1 MDSDALIG
9 QAYFTIL
16 IPSKQVAAHLRGEL
30 LQGYWNGTMAG
41 VPALAAELNMN
52 LKRNRRTARWAINVA
67 RGKDDRCQTLTKAEF
82 VDGGTVGEPH

>member
-9 QAYFTIL
+9 QAFFTIL

-52 LKRNRRTARWAINVA
+52 LKRTVSVRSPQRFLLISAI
-67 RGKDDRCQTLTKAEF
+67 KSQRCRAAPRPKII
-82 VDGGTVGEPH
+82 

>member
-52 LKRNRRTARWAINVA
+52 LKRNRRTET
-67 RGKDDRCQTLTKAEF
+67 KDYLKSLGAN
-82 VDGGTVGEPH
+82 

>member
-9 QAYFTIL
+9 QAFFTIL

-52 LKRNRRTARWAINVA
+52 LKRTVSVRSPQRFLLISAIKSQ
-67 RGKDDRCQTLTKAEF
+67 R
-82 VDGGTVGEPH
+82 